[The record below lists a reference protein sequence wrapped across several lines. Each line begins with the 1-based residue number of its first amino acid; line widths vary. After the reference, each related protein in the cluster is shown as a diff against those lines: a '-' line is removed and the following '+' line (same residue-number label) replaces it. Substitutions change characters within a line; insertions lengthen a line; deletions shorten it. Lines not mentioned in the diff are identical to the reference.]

1 MYMIVLSCFFFFSR
15 IIVVKLSE
23 QTLKRDLRSIAD
35 VIVNDA
41 RESRSSLICRQHS
54 THPEKIIIQ
63 CVPVDRVD
71 SRVRH
76 LKDSGYT
83 LAVGEG
89 CQFGMFDGETLEI
102 TFDSNI
108 GLVDIGEDGILRL
121 HYFAYLDTAVYSGD
135 LFLVDERAQSQE
147 PIFSGDLYY
156 NVGAIKQRP
165 PRTGYFKVTLPKV

>member
-1 MYMIVLSCFFFFSR
+1 M
-15 IIVVKLSE
+15 VKLSG
-23 QTLKRDLRSIAD
+23 QTLKKDLRNIAD
-35 VIVNDA
+35 VVVNDA
-41 RESRSSLICRQHS
+41 RESRTFLICRQHS
-54 THPEKIIIQ
+54 THPEKITIQ
-63 CVPVDRVD
+63 CVPAENAD
-71 SRVRH
+71 SRIRH

-83 LAVGEG
+83 LGVGEDI
-89 CQFGMFDGETLEI
+89 QFGMGDGETLEI

-121 HYFAYLDTAVYSGD
+121 HYFSYLDTAIYSGD

-156 NVGAIKQRP
+156 NVGAVKQRP